1 MEKWNK
7 EIWVKLTV
15 AEVSALTACSFFSA
29 LEQDDLAKKFRKKKL
44 YGIAGSYTM
53 EAIILMQARE
63 KLRKRLFGR
72 KKWFK
77 EQQKQQSK
85 SKFGSTKKGVLNG

>member
-1 MEKWNK
+1 MEKWDK

-15 AEVSALTACSFFSA
+15 AEADALIRHSLFSA
-29 LEQDDLAKKFRKKKL
+29 VEQDDLAKKYRKKKL

-53 EAIILMQARE
+53 EGMVLMQARE

-77 EQQKQQSK
+77 EQSIRI
-85 SKFGSTKKGVLNG
+85 